1 MKVTIKG
8 FIHQDLGHI
17 GDAQY
22 DFFPFEM
29 ETQYR
34 VIVMKHEFDVE
45 IPDNFDPTARQ
56 IEILNKEKK
65 KIQDDYWAKIKQIDN
80 SIANLQSLTYETKES
95 TK

>member
-17 GDAQY
+17 GDPQY

-34 VIVMKHEFDVE
+34 VIVMEHEFDVE
-45 IPDNFDPTARQ
+45 IPNNFDPTARQ

-65 KIQDDYWAKIKQIDN
+65 KIQEDYWAKIKQIDN
-80 SIANLQSLTYETKES
+80 SIANLQSLTYETKEN
-95 TK
+95 K

>member
-34 VIVMKHEFDVE
+34 VTVMKHEFDVE

-65 KIQDDYWAKIKQIDN
+65 KIQEDYWAKIKQIDN
-80 SIANLQSLTYETKES
+80 SIANLQSLTYETKEI

>member
-34 VIVMKHEFDVE
+34 VTVMKHEFDVE

-65 KIQDDYWAKIKQIDN
+65 KIQEDYWAKIKQIDN
-80 SIANLQSLTYETKES
+80 SIANLQSLTYETKET

>member
-8 FIHQDLGHI
+8 FIHQDLGQF
-17 GDAQY
+17 GDLKY
-22 DFFPFEM
+22 DFYPFEM
-29 ETQYR
+29 EAPYR

-65 KIQDDYWAKIKQIDN
+65 KIQEDYWAKIKQIDN
-80 SIANLQSLTYETKES
+80 SIANLQSLTYETKEN
-95 TK
+95 K

>member
-17 GDAQY
+17 GDPKY

-45 IPDNFDPTARQ
+45 IPDNFDPTAKQ

-65 KIQDDYWAKIKQIDN
+65 KIQEDYWAKIKQIDN
-80 SIANLQSLTYETKES
+80 SIANLQSLTYETKEN
-95 TK
+95 K